1 MRVAWDLTVADFAVQ
16 RPEEDQLMN
25 TFEPTDRST
34 VAAGT
39 AESPPETRAAGRPSA
54 IVRSVWVDRRFGLVA
69 AIGLALVWGL
79 VAAWWMPRG
88 PLTTGEALGSMV
100 SSLAVGI
107 AAGLLLRSRWA
118 MLLTPIAFAVAFEV
132 GRLAVSG
139 PMVDGIETSFYGLI
153 ALITGRGFHGVLSLL
168 PMALGAFVG
177 FAISRELVRA
187 GASGRDRGG
196 RLGTFARRATVIAI
210 ALVFVAGFAV
220 VAQPASTDPILG
232 ADGNKLAGS
241 VAELT
246 SLDVNGHELGL
257 LIRGRSTANP
267 VLLFLAGG
275 PGGSEM
281 GSMRNHLP
289 GLEEHFTVVTW
300 DQRGTGTSY
309 PALDPTDTI
318 SPQGYV
324 DDTIMVTD
332 YLRERFDQDR
342 IYLLGQ
348 SWGSTL
354 GVLAVQQH
362 PERYRAYV
370 GTGQM
375 VSELATD
382 RIFYQDTLA
391 WARDGGDQGLVAEL
405 ESIGPPP
412 YERML
417 DYETALSHEQSVY
430 AYDHSMNHEGEA
442 QMSENIL
449 ADEYTLIDEVHLLGA
464 FMDTFAA
471 LYPQLQDV
479 DFRKTATT
487 FEIPM
492 FFAQGAHEAEGRAEP
507 FAEWYPMIQA
517 PVKELATLETSG
529 HRPLFEQPEAFTDF
543 MVETVLPK
551 TASEA

>member
-1 MRVAWDLTVADFAVQ
+1 
-16 RPEEDQLMN
+16 MN
-25 TFEPTDRST
+25 TPEPMDRST
-34 VAAGT
+34 AVART
-39 AESPPETRAAGRPSA
+39 AESPPDTRAAGRPSGV
-54 IVRSVWVDRRFGLVA
+54 VRSIWADRRFGLAA
-69 AIGLALVWGL
+69 AIGLALFWGL

-100 SSLAVGI
+100 ISLAVGV

-118 MLLTPIAFAVAFEV
+118 MLLTPVAFAVAFEI
-132 GRLAVSG
+132 GRLDVSG

-153 ALITGRGFHGVLSLL
+153 AFITGRGFHGALSLL

-177 FAISRELVRA
+177 FALARELVHAR
-187 GASGRDRGG
+187 ASGRDRGG

-210 ALVFVAGFAV
+210 ALVFVAGLAV
-220 VAQPASTDPILG
+220 VAQPARTDPILD
-232 ADGNKLAGS
+232 ADGNQLAGS

-246 SLDVNGHELGL
+246 SLDVNGQELGL
-257 LIRGRSTANP
+257 LIRGQSTDNP

-300 DQRGTGTSY
+300 DQRGSGTSY
-309 PALDPTDTI
+309 PELDPAGTI

-324 DDTIMVTD
+324 DDTVAVTD
-332 YLRERFDQDR
+332 YLRERFEQDR

-354 GVLAVQQH
+354 GVLAAQQH
-362 PERYRAYV
+362 PERYQAFV

-375 VSELATD
+375 VSQLATD
-382 RIFYQDTLA
+382 RIFYEDTLA
-391 WARDGGDQGLVAEL
+391 WARENGDDALAEEL

-430 AYDHSMNHEGEA
+430 AYDHSMNSEGEG

-449 ADEYTLIDEVHLLGA
+449 ADEYTLIDKVHILGA

-479 DFRKTATT
+479 DFRETAID

-492 FFAQGAHEAEGRAEP
+492 FFAQGAHEADGRAEP

-529 HRPLFEQPEAFTDF
+529 HRPLFEQPDAFTDF
-543 MVETVLPK
+543 MVQTVLAK
-551 TASEA
+551 TTAEA

>member
-1 MRVAWDLTVADFAVQ
+1 MNI
-16 RPEEDQLMN
+16 PEPM
-25 TFEPTDRST
+25 DRST
-34 VAAGT
+34 VVAGT
-39 AESPPETRAAGRPSA
+39 AESPPGTRPAA
-54 IVRSVWVDRRFGLVA
+54 IVRSVWVDRRFGLA
-69 AIGLALVWGL
+69 ATIGLALLWGL
-79 VAAWWMPRG
+79 AAAWWMPRG
-88 PLTTGEALGSMV
+88 PLTTGEALGSMAI
-100 SSLAVGI
+100 SLAVGI

-132 GRLAVSG
+132 GRLDVSG

-153 ALITGRGFHGVLSLL
+153 ALITGRGFHGLLSLL

-177 FAISRELVRA
+177 FALARELVRA
-187 GASGRDRGG
+187 GASGHRGG
-196 RLGTFARRATVIAI
+196 RLGTFARRATAIAI
-210 ALVFVAGFAV
+210 ALVFVAGLAV
-220 VAQPASTDPILG
+220 VAQPASTDPILDT
-232 ADGNKLAGS
+232 DGNKLAGS

-246 SLDVNGHELGL
+246 SLDVNGHDLGL
-257 LIRGRSTANP
+257 LIRGHSTDNP

-300 DQRGTGTSY
+300 DQRGSGTSY
-309 PALDPTDTI
+309 PELDPTDTI

-324 DDTIMVTD
+324 DDTIVVTD

-342 IYLLGQ
+342 IYLVGQ

-370 GTGQM
+370 GSGQM

-382 RIFYQDTLA
+382 RIFYEDTLA
-391 WARDGGDQGLVAEL
+391 WARENGDVALADEL
-405 ESIGPPP
+405 EAIGPPP

-449 ADEYTLIDEVHLLGA
+449 ADEYTLIDKVHILGA

-479 DFRKTATT
+479 DFRQTATD
-487 FEIPM
+487 FEIPV
-492 FFAQGAHEAEGRAEP
+492 FFAQGAHEADGRAEP

-517 PVKELATLETSG
+517 PLKELATLETSG
-529 HRPLFEQPEAFTDF
+529 HRPLFEQPDAFTDF
-543 MVETVLPK
+543 MVETVLAK
-551 TASEA
+551 TAMEA